1 LFNHAKQQKQSGTW
15 MGWTARL
22 VASYLGWVDKCLK
35 GFREL
40 GLVVG
45 LIFLLGACLFLLGEY
60 YS

>member
-1 LFNHAKQQKQSGTW
+1 